1 MNSKRST
8 PQSKSQ
14 SRGPSSASKF
24 RTPTNANTTTLERR
38 GTGTKPRTGSKSV
51 RSQSCL
57 DLTGVTNLTGCPSIK
72 GSLLNLAEPQ
82 IDYELECDFATSDHL
97 QALVKQEII
106 SQLCSSYEEDV
117 SDQLAIQK
125 DNLHKSKLMLR
136 KLNRELAD
144 LEMSGLIDGLLDAME
159 KNLDAFVESSQN
171 LDLTRTLE
179 QLSEIFEMVSKK
191 VALQNVHKVTDRGS
205 FDKLESSL
213 HKCAEICA
221 RILELEEN
229 TTAVVNLADLV
240 KKYEET
246 RRSALQKQKLIDT
259 VQRNET
265 HRLFKFL
272 SEMYAEREKYANF
285 A

>member
-1 MNSKRST
+1 
-8 PQSKSQ
+8 
-14 SRGPSSASKF
+14 
-24 RTPTNANTTTLERR
+24 
-38 GTGTKPRTGSKSV
+38 
-51 RSQSCL
+51 
-57 DLTGVTNLTGCPSIK
+57 
-72 GSLLNLAEPQ
+72 
-82 IDYELECDFATSDHL
+82 
-97 QALVKQEII
+97 
-106 SQLCSSYEEDV
+106 
-117 SDQLAIQK
+117 
-125 DNLHKSKLMLR
+125 MLR

-144 LEMSGLIDGLLDAME
+144 LEMSGLIDSLLDAME

-213 HKCAEICA
+213 HKCAEMCA

-229 TTAVVNLADLV
+229 TIAVVNLADLV

-272 SEMYAEREKYANF
+272 SEMYAEREKGEGTEWRRWSPLATKPRNTLINEYLCFVLTHPILFELKCPLGLTRAYVVLRNDAVASRHGALASHSIFPESSGDIQPAPCLYRQYNGTYRRNMF
-285 A
+285 APSRRRTWRC